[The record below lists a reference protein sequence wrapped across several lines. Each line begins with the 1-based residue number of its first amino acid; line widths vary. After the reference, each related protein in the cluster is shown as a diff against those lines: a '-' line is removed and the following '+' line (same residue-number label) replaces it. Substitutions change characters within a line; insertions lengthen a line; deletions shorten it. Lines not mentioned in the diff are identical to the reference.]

1 MTEKNNISSIYIMQ
15 GLTLLLLLFANDLY
29 APGVQAWLAN
39 NVANVDR
46 MGLADWVFPGFLFM
60 IGMAIPFSISNK
72 ISEGMDTFSIAK
84 HIIGKT
90 ISLLVIGVLMI
101 NSDRVNSEITGMSKN
116 LWTIIMYVGIFLVWN
131 KYTEND
137 KNFFTLSGLRL
148 AGVTILV
155 ALVLKFNS
163 GEIENNG
170 SLITGSWGIFGIIG
184 WGYLIAAFVYLA
196 VRNSILNTIVAIFFF
211 LAFNVLS
218 NLNLLNSIN
227 IIKPVFGVVIEG
239 SVPLFVLSGVFTTLL
254 LEKYSKTN
262 FPKFII
268 SLVTIGVISILAG
281 LVLSNLF
288 ITAKMQPTAG
298 WALICVGISMLLFSL
313 LYWIIDIKKHIRW
326 SFFLKPAGENS
337 FTTYIIAAVLYC
349 LISVTGI
356 PILIYKQSEVHLLVI
371 AGSLIWA
378 LVSVGLASILARYN
392 IRLKL

>member
-1 MTEKNNISSIYIMQ
+1 MQ

-39 NVANVDR
+39 NVANVDI

-137 KNFFTLSGLRL
+137 KNFFTLSALRL

-163 GEIENNG
+163 VEIDNNG

>member
-1 MTEKNNISSIYIMQ
+1 MAEKNNISSIYIMQ

-137 KNFFTLSGLRL
+137 KNFFTLSALRL

>member
-1 MTEKNNISSIYIMQ
+1 MDTNYRISSIDIMQ

-268 SLVTIGVISILAG
+268 SLVIIGVISILAG

>member
-60 IGMAIPFSISNK
+60 VGMAIPFSISNK
-72 ISEGMDTFSIAK
+72 FSEGMDTFSIAK

-211 LAFNVLS
+211 LTFNVLS

-227 IIKPVFGVVIEG
+227 IIKPAFGVVIEG

-337 FTTYIIAAVLYC
+337 FTTYIIAVVLYC

>member
-349 LISVTGI
+349 LVSLTGM
-356 PILIYKQSEVHLLVI
+356 PVLIYKQSEVHLLVI

>member
-72 ISEGMDTFSIAK
+72 FSEGMDTFSIAK
-84 HIIGKT
+84 YIIGKT

>member
-1 MTEKNNISSIYIMQ
+1 MQ

-313 LYWIIDIKKHIRW
+313 FYWIIDIKNHIRW

>member
-227 IIKPVFGVVIEG
+227 IIKPAFGVVIEG

-337 FTTYIIAAVLYC
+337 FTTYIITAVLYC